1 MEDFMSDQSSG
12 LKVAENQRQSW
23 LSLTAIWIGNIIC
36 LPALMV
42 GGLLASGF
50 SIGGVF
56 AALVVG
62 FAVILAYMCLIG
74 IQAADTG
81 LPTATLAGGALG
93 TVGSRFVI
101 SLLLAIACIG
111 WFGIQAAV
119 CGASFSAMLQGIT
132 GIAIPEWIS
141 SLFWGFAMLL
151 TAMFGYK
158 ALKYLNY
165 IVVPLLVLILGYVA
179 YAALFK
185 GQGATTIALYRPDQ
199 PMNFVGGVNMVVGSF
214 ALGGVISGDYSRY
227 AKNRGDVVK
236 SSIIGV
242 LPISLLIMS
251 LGAAT
256 AIVSNQ
262 YDITQ
267 ILISLGLP
275 ALGLLVLIFATW
287 STNVVNAY
295 SGGIAVSN
303 MLGLNESKFK
313 ITTGIAGL
321 AGTIM
326 GATGIMMR
334 FSGFLSILSAFIPPV
349 AGVIIADYWIVHKG
363 RKENFHLREGINTAG
378 IIAFAVGAVAA
389 YTSSLI
395 GFFIAPVNGI
405 VLSMVLY
412 VILTKIIP
420 DKAKH

>member
-1 MEDFMSDQSSG
+1 MSDQNG
-12 LKVAENQRQSW
+12 LKVTEDQRQSW
-23 LSLTAIWIGNIIC
+23 LSLTAIWIGNMIC

-56 AALVVG
+56 IALVIG
-62 FAVILAYMCLIG
+62 FVIILAYMCLIG

-81 LPTATLAGGALG
+81 LPTAAFAGSALG
-93 TVGSRFVI
+93 TAGSRFVI
-101 SLLLAIACIG
+101 SLLLGIACVG
-111 WFGIQAAV
+111 WFGVQAAV
-119 CGASFSAMLQGIT
+119 CGASFSAMFQGLT

-141 SLFWGFAMLL
+141 SLFWGFAMLI

-165 IVVPLLVLILGYVA
+165 IVVPLLVLVLGYAA

-185 GQGATTIALYRPDQ
+185 GEGAGAIALYRPEQ
-199 PMNFVGGVNMVVGSF
+199 PMSFVTGINIVVGSF
-214 ALGGVISGDYSRY
+214 ALGGVIAGDYSRY
-227 AKNRGDVVK
+227 ARNRGDVVK

-256 AIVSNQ
+256 AIASSQ

-295 SGGIAVSN
+295 SGGIAASN
-303 MLGLNESKFK
+303 MLGLDESKFK

-321 AGTIM
+321 AGTVL
-326 GATGIMMR
+326 GASGIMMA

-349 AGVIIADYWIVHKG
+349 AGVIIADYWIINKG
-363 RKENFHLREGINTAG
+363 RKENFRLREGINPAG
-378 IIAFAVGAVAA
+378 IIAFAVGAAVA
-389 YTSSLI
+389 YISSLT

-405 VLSMVLY
+405 VLSMILYIVLSK
-412 VILTKIIP
+412 VIP
-420 DKAKH
+420 EKAK